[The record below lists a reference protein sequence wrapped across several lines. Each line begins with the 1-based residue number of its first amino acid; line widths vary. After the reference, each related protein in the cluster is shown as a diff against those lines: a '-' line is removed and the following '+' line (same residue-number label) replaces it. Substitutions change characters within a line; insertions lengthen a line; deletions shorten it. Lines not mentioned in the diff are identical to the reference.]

1 MMSDIWIRRK
11 VDVVNAD
18 VLNQSI
24 KKVLAEIMMLLLTI
38 FILFFEY
45 QEKIST
51 YSV

>member
-24 KKVLAEIMMLLLTI
+24 KKG
-38 FILFFEY
+38 
-45 QEKIST
+45 ISRNYDVIT
-51 YSV
+51 DYFHFAL